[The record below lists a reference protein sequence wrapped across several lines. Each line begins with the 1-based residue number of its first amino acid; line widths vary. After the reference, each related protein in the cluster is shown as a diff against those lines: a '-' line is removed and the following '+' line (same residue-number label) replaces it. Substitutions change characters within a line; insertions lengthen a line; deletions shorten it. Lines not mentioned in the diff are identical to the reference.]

1 MAEIFGFKLDLGK
14 IGKWIVTG
22 GMVLLVVS
30 WIMYMY
36 VNWLTTQKS
45 LEYMFGSAGWVTV
58 FSFAVVAA
66 DLGAMARV
74 FTPETGRK
82 EPRWIAV
89 VTIIWLTVTVF
100 DAIFNYY
107 YVAVKM
113 EQANVIAPASMQEH
127 MWIFPFAVAFLIW
140 AVQVGLAFAVALSI
154 DNYIHRSGS
163 SSAGGFRR

>member
-1 MAEIFGFKLDLGK
+1 MTEILGFKFDLGK
-14 IGKWIVTG
+14 IGKWIVAG
-22 GMVLLVVS
+22 GMVLLVTAWVL
-30 WIMYMY
+30 YMY

-45 LEYMFGSAGWVTV
+45 LEYMFGPAGWVTV
-58 FSFAVVAA
+58 FSLAVVAA

-89 VTIIWLTVTVF
+89 VTMIWLLVTIF
-100 DAIFNYY
+100 DGIFNYY
-107 YVAVKM
+107 FVAVKM
-113 EQANVIAPASMQEH
+113 EQAKIVAPEAMKDH
-127 MWIFPFAVAFLIW
+127 MWLFPFAVAFLIW
-140 AVQVGLAFAVALSI
+140 AVQVGLAFAVSLSI